1 MIMLQVPEEV
11 LSVSKAEFAAEA
23 QSLRV
28 DLINAQYDLKSA
40 DFSVVLN
47 ITGDDRV
54 GVVELVQLMHEWM
67 DARYMETH
75 VFQAPSDEERERP
88 PFWRYWRVLPPRGRI
103 GVFLGAWGL
112 DAVHDRAIA
121 AIDGDGFAQ
130 RIAHIRQFEQSL
142 ASDGTLVLK
151 FWVHTPRETMKARL
165 RKAKKDPRSN
175 WQIEAADHDLYE
187 IFGKAMPHVETLL
200 DATHTDFAPW
210 HVLDGREDRPRNLE
224 FGRVLRDALQA
235 RLSLMNAAVP
245 STSLSASPPIAQ
257 GPLGPYPD
265 VLANLDLDRS
275 LAEAEYE
282 ERLDECQ
289 ARLASLTRL
298 ARARG
303 QSSVLVFEGWDAAGK
318 GGVIRRITQS
328 MAVRDYRVV
337 PVAAPTDEE
346 RARHYL
352 WRFWRQL
359 PPAGQM
365 LILDRS
371 WYGRVLVERVEHF
384 ARIDEWQR
392 AYGEI
397 VDFEAQ
403 LVERGMVV
411 QKFWLHI
418 DPDEQLA
425 RFRAREQTPYK
436 KYKLTEEDYRN
447 RERWDDYVAAVNEM
461 VARTSTPEA
470 PWHLIAATDKRH
482 CRIQVLDAVC
492 AALQQS
498 LGAD

>member
-1 MIMLQVPEEV
+1 
-11 LSVSKAEFAAEA
+11 
-23 QSLRV
+23 
-28 DLINAQYDLKSA
+28 
-40 DFSVVLN
+40 
-47 ITGDDRV
+47 
-54 GVVELVQLMHEWM
+54 
-67 DARYMETH
+67 
-75 VFQAPSDEERERP
+75 
-88 PFWRYWRVLPPRGRI
+88 
-103 GVFLGAWGL
+103 
-112 DAVHDRAIA
+112 
-121 AIDGDGFAQ
+121 
-130 RIAHIRQFEQSL
+130 
-142 ASDGTLVLK
+142 
-151 FWVHTPRETMKARL
+151 
-165 RKAKKDPRSN
+165 
-175 WQIEAADHDLYE
+175 
-187 IFGKAMPHVETLL
+187 
-200 DATHTDFAPW
+200 
-210 HVLDGREDRPRNLE
+210 
-224 FGRVLRDALQA
+224 
-235 RLSLMNAAVP
+235 
-245 STSLSASPPIAQ
+245 
-257 GPLGPYPD
+257 
-265 VLANLDLDRS
+265 VLANLDLDQS

-282 ERLDECQ
+282 ERLDDCQ
-289 ARLASLTRL
+289 ARLAGLTRL
-298 ARARG
+298 ARERG